1 MAIYKKED
9 VLAAMPGK
17 WEQALLD
24 LCGWDRKAFN
34 GNHQPCPICGG
45 TDRFRWGHKQQT
57 KKAEGFGYCSG
68 SCGGARDGMFWF
80 MTSRSQPFNEAI
92 NDLGDW
98 IGGLTPEKRETIVKE
113 ARKYARQQ
121 DKPAQD
127 WELTPEDVEKVM
139 SKGAMRDGF
148 LYVPC
153 ARPLGGS
160 LGPWCNVAKIG
171 SDRSVVFAAGGPT
184 WGAVG
189 LIHPAPDAPVYLVA
203 DPVHAVNVAAKGE
216 AEVWLTFRPMNA
228 VQASAIYDGDR
239 EIRFVY
245 TDPDEVFLYGYDRT
259 GRACIGGDLA
269 GAFG

>member
-9 VLAAMPGK
+9 VLKAMNGK
-17 WEQALLD
+17 WESALIE
-24 LCGWDRKAFN
+24 LCGWDRAVFS
-34 GNHQPCPICGG
+34 GRHQPCPICSGK
-45 TDRFRWGHKQQT
+45 DRFRFGHKQAT
-57 KKAEGFGYCSG
+57 KRGEGMGYCTQCG
-68 SCGGARDGMFWF
+68 SHDGMWYF
-80 MTSRSQPFNEAI
+80 MTSRAQPFNEAI

-113 ARKYARQQ
+113 AKKYARQQ

-139 SKGAMRDGF
+139 SKGTMRDGF

-189 LIHPAPDAPVYLVA
+189 LIHPDPASPILLVA
-203 DPVHAVNVAAKGE
+203 DPSHAVNVAAKGE

-228 VQASAIYDGDR
+228 VHASAIYDGDR
-239 EIRFVY
+239 EMRFVCV
-245 TDPDEVFLYGYDRT
+245 DPDEVFLYGYERT
-259 GRACIGGDLA
+259 GRPCIGGSLA